1 MPASHLTC
9 RPRGEVRL
17 EGAASPE
24 EEMVGRPYWSGQM
37 KISLVSFG
45 IQLYPAINNRA
56 GVTFHQIDRESGQR
70 VHHRNVVDQ
79 DDAIEPSQIVKGY
92 EYTKGK
98 YLMIEP
104 DELKKLRIPTK
115 SVMEVRQFVDFAD
128 LPPALF
134 EKPYFVRPDMK
145 ESVEAFAIV
154 RKAMEE
160 NRKAALGEIA
170 FGGREH
176 LIAIAVPPEHPE
188 KGMMA
193 YTLRYAD
200 ELRKAED
207 YFADLPD
214 FGALKIDKKQLTMA
228 NELVRAYSEP
238 LKLEEFRDDY
248 EQALRELV
256 EARQKNVPLPMA
268 EDKAKP
274 TKVINLMDA
283 LRESVTQAKR
293 PAAGEKRPPASEKRS
308 PKTAAKKGPVL
319 VGGGKRKGK
328 AA

>member
-1 MPASHLTC
+1 
-9 RPRGEVRL
+9 
-17 EGAASPE
+17 
-24 EEMVGRPYWSGQM
+24 MVGRPYWSGQM

-45 IQLYPAINNRA
+45 IQLYPAINSRA
-56 GVTFHQIDRESGQR
+56 GVTFHQIDRETGER
-70 VHHRNVVDQ
+70 VHHRNVVNED
-79 DDAIEPSQIVKGY
+79 EPVEKTDVVKGY

-98 YLMIEP
+98 YLVVEP
-104 DELKKLRIPTK
+104 DELKNLRIPTK
-115 SVMEVRQFVDFAD
+115 SVIEVRQFVDFVE

-145 ESVEAFAIV
+145 ESIEPYAVV
-154 RKAMEE
+154 RRAMEE

-176 LIAIAVPPEHPE
+176 LIAIAVPPDNPE
-188 KGMMA
+188 KGLMA
-193 YTLRYAD
+193 YLLRYAD

-214 FGALKIDKKQLTMA
+214 FRSLQIDKKQLTMA

-238 LKLEEFRDDY
+238 LHLQAYKDDY
-248 EQALRELV
+248 EQALRELI
-256 EARQKNVPLPMA
+256 EAKQKNLPLPL
-268 EDKAKP
+268 EEEKPRP

-283 LRESVTQAKR
+283 LRESVNQAKR
-293 PAAGEKRPPASEKRS
+293 PPVGEKRA
-308 PKTAAKKGPVL
+308 PKAAQKKGPEL
-319 VGGGKRKGK
+319 VGSSRRKRK

>member
-1 MPASHLTC
+1 
-9 RPRGEVRL
+9 
-17 EGAASPE
+17 
-24 EEMVGRPYWSGQM
+24 MVGRPYWSGQM

-45 IQLYPAINNRA
+45 IQLYPAINSRA

-70 VHHRNVVDQ
+70 IHHRNVVDQ
-79 DDAIEPSQIVKGY
+79 DEGVDNAQIVKGY

-98 YLMIEP
+98 YLVVEP

-115 SVMEVRQFVDFAD
+115 SVIEIRQFVDFTD
-128 LPPALF
+128 LPAALF
-134 EKPYFVRPDMK
+134 EKPYFVRPDLK
-145 ESVEAFAIV
+145 ESVEAFAVV

-160 NRKAALGEIA
+160 NKKAALGEIA

-176 LIAIAVPPEHPE
+176 LIAIAVPPDYPE
-188 KGMMA
+188 KGLMA

-214 FGALKIDKKQLTMA
+214 FSSLELDKKQLAMA

-238 LKLEEFRDDY
+238 LKLGAFKDDY

-256 EARQKNVPLPMA
+256 EAKQKNLPLPL
-268 EDKAKP
+268 EEEKPKP

-283 LRESVTQAKR
+283 LRESVNQAKR
-293 PAAGEKRPPASEKRS
+293 PPAAEKRPPASEKRP
-308 PKTAAKKGPVL
+308 PKTAQKKGPVL
-319 VGGGKRKGK
+319 VGAGKRKRK